1 MPEPH
6 KPANIQGIIDHHRRT
21 REEAS
26 LLIGSGE
33 LAKLLLPLALT
44 VARIGAQKACSEMRD
59 A

>member
-1 MPEPH
+1 MPEPY

-26 LLIGSGE
+26 LLPGSGE
-33 LAKLLLPLALT
+33 LNKLLLPLALT
-44 VARIGAQKACSEMRD
+44 VARIAAQKASSETHD